1 MTKTYKMATKKQQ
14 VAKDIVRAAKFLGL
28 GLFFRCNK
36 QLHRV
41 EFMLD
46 ASPREMQKMA
56 DLMLTYKE
64 ERAEITMHIYG

>member
-14 VAKDIVRAAKFLGL
+14 VAKDIARAAKFLGL

-56 DLMLTYKE
+56 DLIQVSWINFTQSKKGF
-64 ERAEITMHIYG
+64 I